1 MAVTLNEV
9 MKSIAEYYDSPLI
22 EEDTFYTMEIP
33 VGEEGRSQVVRGM
46 VNEDHRGREALVIFS
61 VIGEWDNSINADA
74 LLELNLKAPFV
85 KIAKLD
91 QHLIACGEQLL
102 ESCQVTEVVNLIEEI
117 ASFGDFLE
125 EALYGVDDN

>member
-33 VGEEGRSQVVRGM
+33 VGEEGRSQIVRGM
-46 VNEDHRGREALVIFS
+46 VNEDHRGRETLVIFS
-61 VIGEWDNSINADA
+61 IIGDWDKNINADA

-117 ASFGDFLE
+117 ASFSDFLE
-125 EALYGVDDN
+125 EALYGIDDN

>member
-33 VGEEGRSQVVRGM
+33 VGEEGRTQVVRGM

-61 VIGEWDNSINADA
+61 IIGEWDNSINADA

-91 QHLIACGEQLL
+91 SHLIVCGEQLL
-102 ESCQVTEVVNLIEEI
+102 ESCQVTEIVNLVEEI

-125 EALYGVDDN
+125 EALYGIDDN

>member
-1 MAVTLNEV
+1 MAVTLNDV
-9 MKSIAEYYDSPLI
+9 MKSIADYYDSPLV
-22 EEDTFYTMEIP
+22 EEDAFYTMEIP

-46 VNEDHRGREALVIFS
+46 VNEDHRGRETLVIFS
-61 VIGEWDNSINADA
+61 VIGEWDKGINADA

-102 ESCQVTEVVNLIEEI
+102 ESCQVTEVVNLVEEI

-125 EALYGVDDN
+125 EALYGIDEN

>member
-33 VGEEGRSQVVRGM
+33 VGEEGRTQVVRGM
-46 VNEDHRGREALVIFS
+46 INEDHRGRETLVIFS
-61 VIGEWDNSINADA
+61 IIGEWDKNINAEA
-74 LLELNLKAPFV
+74 LLELNLKAPFA

-117 ASFGDFLE
+117 ASFSDFLE
-125 EALYGVDDN
+125 EALYGIDDN